1 MSELK
6 DLKKYML
13 EIEAVKLKAQL
24 KAINKMMPENEIV
37 PVIKQS
43 KSGISIVY
51 DILQEENIP
60 LHINDIIHLAKEK
73 YDIVLDRESIVSAII
88 KKIRKNEKFI
98 RTGKNTFA
106 LLKKEHET

>member
-1 MSELK
+1 MSELN
-6 DLKKYML
+6 DLKRLLL
-13 EIEAVKLKAQL
+13 EIEAVKLNAQL
-24 KAINKMMPENEIV
+24 KAIHKMMPEDKVI
-37 PVIKQS
+37 PVVKHS

-51 DILQEENIP
+51 DILQEENTP

-106 LLKKEHET
+106 VLKKEPEP